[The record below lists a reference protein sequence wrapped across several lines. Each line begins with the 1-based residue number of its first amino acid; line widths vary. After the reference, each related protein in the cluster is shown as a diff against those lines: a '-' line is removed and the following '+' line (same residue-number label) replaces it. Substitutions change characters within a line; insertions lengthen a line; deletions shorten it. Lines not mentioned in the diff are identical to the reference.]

1 MAPPRMIRGEE
12 GFALFMVLLI
22 TLVVSVLASVVIS
35 WLFESV
41 FLVRLP

>member
-1 MAPPRMIRGEE
+1 VQTAAI
-12 GFALFMVLLI
+12 A
-22 TLVVSVLASVVIS
+22 VVASAAIS